1 MHHEHPKLMR
11 DYYWTKVAP
20 NQLPYTLASEP
31 FKGEYPLF
39 SASKMNV
46 SADDQEILHPE
57 EETVSLGGE
66 NNAKRHLCRALCYR
80 QSIIEQLARFLA
92 AFSGV

>member
-11 DYYWTKVAP
+11 DYYWAKVAP
-20 NQLPYTLASEP
+20 NKLPYTLAAEQ

-46 SADDQEILHPE
+46 SEGDQEIIHPD
-57 EETVSLGGE
+57 EETVSLKYVK
-66 NNAKRHLCRALCYR
+66 N
-80 QSIIEQLARFLA
+80 SIFTEADYLFIADN
-92 AFSGV
+92 